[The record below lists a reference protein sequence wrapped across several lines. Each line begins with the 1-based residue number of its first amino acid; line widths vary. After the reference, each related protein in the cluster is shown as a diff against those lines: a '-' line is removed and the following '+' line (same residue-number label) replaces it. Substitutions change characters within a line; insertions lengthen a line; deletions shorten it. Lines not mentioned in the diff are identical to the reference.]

1 MLRSVALGLLLLAV
15 AACRRSDPPPPSPA
29 EADAAI
35 AVPTL
40 GEVDAGAARGAVADA
55 EPSTGGAIP
64 SYEGLTPARA
74 KAIGHT
80 SVVYRLVFDDGRKA
94 AFKPRSAR
102 GKGRYRGE
110 IAAHRLA
117 LALGLANVPLA
128 MPFRVRAAALRDA
141 VRRGSA
147 DDGGEGKATAFFDAE
162 VIAEPDGSVRGALL
176 PWIDPLSFPPL
187 EKDGERAR
195 WEPWI
200 FGDAPVPE
208 ASRALAA
215 DLSTVI
221 VFDTLTGNWDRWS
234 GGNIGRSD
242 PAGPLL
248 FVDNDGAF
256 FDPPPAAASRA
267 SAACW
272 ASHALLARLR
282 GQAPRP
288 RRRGVRSAVGAE
300 APGSR
305 SSATRCSAASPPA
318 ARRSSPS
325 STRRSAR
332 AAKPP
337 PWPSDLR
344 RPEGPRRQ
352 GSTMPEYGLIV

>member
-256 FDPPPAAASRA
+256 FDPPPAAGLARQRRM
-267 SAACW
+267 
-272 ASHALLARLR
+272 LARLTR
-282 GQAPRP
+282 FSRAFVDRLRALDDEGL
-288 RRRGVRSAVGAE
+288 RSAVGAE
-300 APGSR
+300 APGEPLLGDAVLR
-305 SSATRCSAASPPA
+305 GVATRRTEILTVIDEKIR
-318 ARRSSPS
+318 ARGE
-325 STRRSAR
+325 TATL
-332 AAKPP
+332 AF
-337 PWPSDLR
+337 
-344 RPEGPRRQ
+344 
-352 GSTMPEYGLIV
+352 